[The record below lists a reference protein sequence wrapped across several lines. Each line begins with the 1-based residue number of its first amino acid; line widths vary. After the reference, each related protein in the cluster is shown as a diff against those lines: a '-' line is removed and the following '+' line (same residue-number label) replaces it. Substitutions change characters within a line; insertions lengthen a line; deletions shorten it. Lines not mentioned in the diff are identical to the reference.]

1 MQPVVRRHKNS
12 NNLIEEWHLDGKL
25 HRVDGPALIEW
36 LENGDK
42 LSETWYLN
50 GKIYR
55 LDGPACT
62 DWYKNGNKKS
72 EE

>member
-12 NNLIEEWHLDGKL
+12 NNLIEE
-25 HRVDGPALIEW
+25 
-36 LENGDK
+36 
-42 LSETWYLN
+42 WYLN